1 MALGFALPVAE
12 NVSLRF
18 EARGYLTAV
27 DSDTAF
33 FCRSD
38 GGDGLC
44 RIVSSSSTVFQAEAL
59 AGIAIRF

>member
-1 MALGFALPVAE
+1 MALGFAIPVAE
-12 NVSLRF
+12 NISLRF

-44 RIVSSSSTVFQAEAL
+44 RIVSNGSTVFQAEAL
-59 AGIAIRF
+59 AGIAFRF